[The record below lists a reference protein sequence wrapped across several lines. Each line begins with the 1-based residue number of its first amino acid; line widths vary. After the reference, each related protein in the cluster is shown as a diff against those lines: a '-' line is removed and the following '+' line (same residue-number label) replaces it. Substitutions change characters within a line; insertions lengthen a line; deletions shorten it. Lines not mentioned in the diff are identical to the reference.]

1 MTISL
6 TNIRRL
12 AADVAREESSALEV
26 CGTTNAE
33 GAANYAEVIVA
44 VHSGRTEPGRMV
56 IGLSRSGSESEIRD
70 QLRDRLRE
78 GLRNYE

>member
-1 MTISL
+1 MTLSL

-12 AADVAREESSALEV
+12 AVDVAREESPALEV
-26 CGTTNAE
+26 VGTTNAE

-44 VHSGRTEPGRMV
+44 DHSRRDDSRHLV
-56 IGLSRSGSESEIRD
+56 IGLSRSASESAIRD

-78 GLRNYE
+78 GLRNPD